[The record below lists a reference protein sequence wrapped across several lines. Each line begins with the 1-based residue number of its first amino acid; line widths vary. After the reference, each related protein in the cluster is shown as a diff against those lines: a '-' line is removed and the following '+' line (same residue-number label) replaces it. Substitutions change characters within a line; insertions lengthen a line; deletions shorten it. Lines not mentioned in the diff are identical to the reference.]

1 MFRTHWCRGLGGEW
15 STGVMCAVCGSTFPE
30 YEDEVVR
37 EEWKLFACCDAC
49 GQLTQIDRLPLT
61 PENASVLRI

>member
-1 MFRTHWCRGLGGEW
+1 
-15 STGVMCAVCGSTFPE
+15 MCAVCGSAFPE